1 MRWRRWVAGGV
12 ALVAVAGMGSTA
24 WREMHRPAAGDAVG
38 MPAADAPRAAASGAT
53 AGGGRPGGTSAAARA
68 AADRSAIAA
77 SAVAELA
84 EKASRGTPEIP
95 PEGLDVCGIGHVSAA
110 ELRLLAEQPAD
121 APSPIKERGDDLQRR
136 ADAALAQVAARLAAG
151 AEHQQVAARLLM
163 GDAEGAAALAER
175 SGDALAYQMALS
187 ACAMASR
194 TAPSCAR
201 LSSPQWAMLDPSDA
215 RPWLR
220 LASEAQR
227 RGDTPRAEA
236 ALAEAAARPKLS
248 RGANLLET
256 QVAPVAAVVVPD
268 ATLRAHAL
276 VRIVGMD
283 AALPG
288 FDVSATL
295 RLCDGES
302 LKLPTRLP
310 LCRTLARQLLAASGD
325 LLEATLSQRLADRV
339 GVPSEQQAYDAAT
352 LEAATERF
360 QQKALNVVGLDCA
373 SMDRMNEFSSQRA
386 AQSELALALSLLPPK
401 PGR

>member
-1 MRWRRWVAGGV
+1 MRRPAGGDV
-12 ALVAVAGMGSTA
+12 
-24 WREMHRPAAGDAVG
+24 VG
-38 MPAADAPRAAASGAT
+38 MPAADALLAAASAT
-53 AGGGRPGGTSAAARA
+53 ADGGRSAGTSAAARA
-68 AADRSAIAA
+68 AADSSTIGASAA

-84 EKASRGTPEIP
+84 EKPSQAAHGIP
-95 PEGLDVCGIGHVSAA
+95 PEGLNVCSIGHVSAE

-175 SGDALAYQMALS
+175 SSDALAYQMALS

-201 LSSPQWAMLDPSDA
+201 LNSPHWATLDPSDA

-227 RGDTPRAEA
+227 RGDMPGAEM
-236 ALAEAAARPKLS
+236 ALAEAASRPKLS

-276 VRIVGMD
+276 IRIVGMD

-295 RLCDGES
+295 RLCDGEA

-310 LCRTLARQLLAASGD
+310 LCRTLARQLLAASSE
-325 LLEATLSQRLADRV
+325 LVEATLSQRLAERV
-339 GVPSEQQAYDAAT
+339 GVPPEQQAYDAAT
-352 LEAATERF
+352 LKAATERF
-360 QQKALNVVGLDCA
+360 QQKALGVVGFDCA
-373 SMDRMNEFSSQRA
+373 SMGRMNDFSARRA
-386 AQSELALALSLLPPK
+386 AQGELALALSLLPPK

>member
-1 MRWRRWVAGGV
+1 
-12 ALVAVAGMGSTA
+12 
-24 WREMHRPAAGDAVG
+24 
-38 MPAADAPRAAASGAT
+38 
-53 AGGGRPGGTSAAARA
+53 
-68 AADRSAIAA
+68 
-77 SAVAELA
+77 VAELA

-95 PEGLDVCGIGHVSAA
+95 PEGLDVCGIGHVSAE

-310 LCRTLARQLLAASGD
+310 LCRTLARQLLAGIGRSPRGHTVSALGRSRRRAVGAAGLRCRDVGGGD
-325 LLEATLSQRLADRV
+325 RTVSAKGAECRWARLRIDGPDERV
-339 GVPSEQQAYDAAT
+339 FVPTS
-352 LEAATERF
+352 R
-360 QQKALNVVGLDCA
+360 
-373 SMDRMNEFSSQRA
+373 
-386 AQSELALALSLLPPK
+386 PK
-401 PGR
+401 